1 MQTPG
6 NTIQPQTPMVP
17 MERKLNNAYNAL
29 IRRSEENLQ
38 VERGPQA
45 RQFGRIMLQFEQLNN
60 NMEIMRV
67 EIRRDIR
74 ARRKFFEAEQKLM
87 KKDSDNLDSIRA
99 GAFFELRRDIALI
112 AAAAGVRDLSEG
124 NIGDAGANF
133 GVALTS
139 MIPEI
144 AMGVA
149 ALLGLGAGGRGGGG
163 RAVPMTG
170 GMKGMGGKGGLLTI
184 AALAAMLLMGGKS
197 QADERRKSSTIL
209 TTDGPAVNVSDSE
222 RFRSQLDRF
231 DSILDSFGISAPE
244 EQRGGGLPTVKEKE
258 PDVEIKPNERFTQTA
273 RDAIGATEPKPF
285 EPNIQTVT
293 GQGGEEIPEE
303 RRDNQLGSQIGA
315 LNNKIAFVSE
325 TNDDRWMNFMN
336 ARSGIPVATT
346 NLQGLN
352 MGKVFD
358 TSSSTL
364 RTSAAADN
372 RRFDE
377 IANQIDG
384 NNQQTNLSASR
395 QTETSNQLESVFGE
409 NFGIDPS
416 KQEDKK
422 SWLDWRPPNPFAGLK
437 FGGESGSQEPV
448 VIEND
453 NGTTTQKNAPIP
465 EGTGP
470 SGSPSV
476 NTAFTSGG
484 GAIDKFDYALSLK
497 TYASI

>member
-60 NMEIMRV
+60 NMEIMRA

-74 ARRKFFEAEQKLM
+74 ARRRFFKEEQKLM
-87 KKDSDNLDSIRA
+87 KKDSDNLDRIRA

-112 AAAAGVRDLSEG
+112 AAAAGTRDLSEG
-124 NIGDAGANF
+124 NFGDASANF

-163 RAVPMTG
+163 RAVPATG
-170 GMKGMGGKGGLLTI
+170 GMRGMGGKGGLLTI

-244 EQRGGGLPTVKEKE
+244 ERRSLPSIKEKE
-258 PDVEIKPNERFTQTA
+258 PEVELKPNRDYTQTA
-273 RDAIGATEPKPF
+273 RDAIGAAEPQPF
-285 EPNIQTVT
+285 TPTIDTVT
-293 GQGGEEIPEE
+293 GQGGQELPEE
-303 RRDNQLGSQIGA
+303 RKDDKLGAQLGS
-315 LNNKIAFVSE
+315 LNNNIASVSE
-325 TNDDRWMNFMN
+325 INDDRWKNFVL
-336 ARSGIPVATT
+336 ARKGIPVATT

-352 MGKVFD
+352 VGKVFD
-358 TSSSTL
+358 TSSSPADERRL
-364 RTSAAADN
+364 AA
-372 RRFDE
+372 

-384 NNQQTNLSASR
+384 NDQQTNLFAR
-395 QTETSNQLESVFGE
+395 MGRDTEGSNRLESVFGQ

-416 KQEDKK
+416 ANVDKK
-422 SWLDWRPPNPFAGLK
+422 SWLDWRPSNPFAGLK
-437 FGGESGSQEPV
+437 FGGGGGKTKEPV
-448 VIEND
+448 VLSND
-453 NGTTTQKNAPIP
+453 NGTTTQKNGPIP

-470 SGSPSV
+470 SGSSTV
-476 NTAFTSGG
+476 STSFMN
-484 GAIDKFDYALSLK
+484 ADKLDSALSLK
-497 TYASI
+497 TFASLNNE

>member
-60 NMEIMRV
+60 NMEVIQA

-87 KKDSDNLDSIRA
+87 KKDSDNLDNIRA

-112 AAAAGVRDLSEG
+112 ASLAGARDLSEG
-124 NIGDAGANF
+124 NFGDATSNF

-149 ALLGLGAGGRGGGG
+149 ALLGLGAGARGGGTSPIAGGG
-163 RAVPMTG
+163 RMRG
-170 GMKGMGGKGGLLTI
+170 LGGKGGLLTI

-197 QADERRKSSTIL
+197 QADERRKTSVLST
-209 TTDGPAVNVSDSE
+209 TESPAVNVSDSE

-231 DSILDSFGISAPE
+231 DSILDNFGVASPE
-244 EQRGGGLPTVKEKE
+244 GEKRGLIDIREKQDPVKLDANKNVLRDLQKQRN
-258 PDVEIKPNERFTQTA
+258 EITNSP
-273 RDAIGATEPKPF
+273 PPF
-285 EPNIQTVT
+285 EPKIET
-293 GQGGEEIPEE
+293 GQEVVEEKK
-303 RRDNQLGSQIGA
+303 DDQLTSQLGSISKE
-315 LNNKIAFVSE
+315 LAFVSE

-336 ARSGIPVATT
+336 ANRGIEVATT
-346 NLQGLN
+346 DLQGLN
-352 MGKVFD
+352 IGKVFD
-358 TSSSTL
+358 TSSNADDRRLSELDTQLDGEDNQSNLYTTL
-364 RTSAAADN
+364 ESKN
-372 RRFDE
+372 N
-377 IANQIDG
+377 IAK
-384 NNQQTNLSASR
+384 
-395 QTETSNQLESVFGE
+395 LESVFDK
-409 NFGIDPS
+409 NFGIDNLS
-416 KQEDKK
+416 SQEVDRK
-422 SWLDWRPPNPFAGLK
+422 SWLDWRPPNPFAGIN
-437 FGGESGSQEPV
+437 FGGDKKEKNEKQPI

-453 NGTTTQKNAPIP
+453 NGTTTQKTAPIP

-470 SGSPSV
+470 SASPDV
-476 NTAFTSGG
+476 HTTFMRGG
-484 GAIDKFDYALSLK
+484 GAIDKFDYSLSLK
-497 TYASI
+497 TYVALGGG